1 MCLKVV
7 LKLKKI
13 KMKINW
19 GTGIVIAFALFMSFI
34 LYFVFK
40 VQSDSKYDNELV
52 TEDYYKKEIRVQ
64 GDIQKVQNAND
75 MKVKVVIANTEKGIQ
90 IAFPKDFDF
99 KNIKGKVSLYR
110 PSNQKLDFEIPIS
123 LSSPDLLIPKKNLVG
138 GLWDISV
145 EWNYEGKTYLNK
157 EEIYFQ

>member
-1 MCLKVV
+1 
-7 LKLKKI
+7 
-13 KMKINW
+13 MKINW

-64 GDIQKVQNAND
+64 SDIQKVQNANEL
-75 MKVKVVIANTEKGIQ
+75 KVKVVIANTEKGIQ
-90 IAFPKDFDF
+90 IAFPKDLNYN
-99 KNIKGKVSLYR
+99 KIKGTVSLYR

-123 LSSPDLLIPKKNLVG
+123 LSSPDLLIPNNNLVG

>member
-1 MCLKVV
+1 
-7 LKLKKI
+7 
-13 KMKINW
+13 MKINW

-64 GDIQKVQNAND
+64 SDIQKVQNANEL
-75 MKVKVVIANTEKGIQ
+75 KVKVVISNTAKGIQ
-90 IAFPKDFDF
+90 IAFPKELNFN
-99 KNIKGKVSLYR
+99 KIKGTVSLYR

-123 LSSPDLLIPKKNLVG
+123 LSSPDLLIPNNNLVG

-145 EWNYEGKTYLNK
+145 EWNYEGKNYLNK
-157 EEIYFQ
+157 QEIYFQ